1 MKDIFDF
8 IEEKFGSY
16 YDMNQAQQRAYELLE
31 QWDNCPEY
39 EGSYMDFVH
48 EYVNENCYNEQY
60 DCLLNFGYDILE
72 EASLFVRALNEEYSE

>member
-48 EYVNENCYNEQY
+48 EYVNENCWKAG
-60 DCLLNFGYDILE
+60 DCSRVTAGPIDLI
-72 EASLFVRALNEEYSE
+72 